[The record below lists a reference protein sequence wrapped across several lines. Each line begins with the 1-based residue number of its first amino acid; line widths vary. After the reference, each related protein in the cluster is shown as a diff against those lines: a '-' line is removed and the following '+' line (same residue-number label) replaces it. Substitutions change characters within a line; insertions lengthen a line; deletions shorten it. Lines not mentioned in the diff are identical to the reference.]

1 MRAFLRKWTPDPEK
15 LRSNPWLRWL
25 GPTVLAPQLWRFTRR
40 GVALGV
46 GVGVFFGLLIPIAQ
60 MPVSAVAAVLLRAN
74 IPTAVAG
81 TLVSNPLTFG
91 PLYYAA
97 YRIGSAVLG
106 EEAKPDLSAIGT
118 PANSENGL
126 RGWVAD
132 VAARLAALGRP
143 LLLGL
148 AILSTLMGVAA
159 WLLVTIAWRLRV
171 WWDWR
176 RRARRGE
183 SAKET

>member
-1 MRAFLRKWTPDPEK
+1 MRAWLRRWLPDPDK
-15 LRSNPWLRWL
+15 LRENRWLRWF
-25 GPTVLAPQLWRFTRR
+25 GPTVLAPHLWRFTRR

-46 GVGVFFGLLIPIAQ
+46 GLGVFFGLLIPIAQ
-60 MPVSAVAAVLLRAN
+60 MPVSAAAAVLLRAN

-81 TLVSNPLTFG
+81 TLVSNPVTFG

-106 EEAKPDLSAIGT
+106 EEAKPDLAAIGKLS
-118 PANSENGL
+118 PSENGL
-126 RGWVAD
+126 RGWVQE
-132 VAARLAALGRP
+132 VSTRLAALGRP

-148 AILSTLMGVAA
+148 VILSTLLGIAA
-159 WLLVTIAWRLRV
+159 WMLTTLAWRAKV

-176 RRARRGE
+176 RRARR
-183 SAKET
+183 